1 METGFDIKHT
11 LQSWRFASGEEIR
24 DREISHLHPNVKEFL
39 GEVCEKIQSN
49 GREVIIEEV
58 DLGRPVGLNMR
69 VKTTQ
74 EDEIVFAQRPNRE
87 GLTRFVK
94 NRQPEMCSQ
103 VRIVLKRAKT
113 FDGYEISTA
122 FIGTAATLE
131 PWHKDATPDCIEFW
145 NTEAMIW
152 GSEPVIE
159 GTETIECP
167 WK

>member
-11 LQSWRFASGEEIR
+11 LQSWRLASGEEVR
-24 DREISHLHPNVKEFL
+24 DREVSHLHANVKEL
-39 GEVCEKIQSN
+39 LAEVCSKIQTQ
-49 GREVIIEEV
+49 GKDVLIEEV
-58 DLGRPVGLNMR
+58 DLARPVGLNMR
-69 VKTTQ
+69 VKTTDT
-74 EDEIVFAQRPNRE
+74 DEIVFAQRPNRE

-94 NRQPEMCSQ
+94 NRQPEMCSI
-103 VRIVLKRAKT
+103 VRIVLKKSSK

-131 PWHKDATPDCIEFW
+131 PWHKDATLECTEFW
-145 NTEAMIW
+145 NKEAMIW

-159 GTETIECP
+159 GTETTECP